1 MTGAITDQPHGLDVP
16 FGAES
21 AGIIVLTAAG
31 AVTASNAQAL
41 ELFACATVEELR
53 ALCQPVLKRLSSGL
67 PLAGA
72 AVPQQFELQL
82 AARPQARKIL
92 VSAHPLGG
100 GQMHWLLL
108 ARAADDARRL
118 DGILEHAARNQ
129 LLHRL
134 YGTMRHD
141 LHSPIQAVL
150 WTFDLLQRAAQQ
162 TEVSAEQRA
171 QVEESATL
179 GRKELDRLKGSVR
192 RFLSYAM
199 PSADR
204 ERIDIGMLAQDVQ
217 QVISAEASLF
227 EVKMAVQAPPQPLVI
242 EGVRSQLEQAIAA
255 LMLNAI
261 DAIPAGGTV
270 TSSVREHEGQ
280 AEIIVSSNGVAA
292 QPRARDAATDSP
304 RCTVGLHAARA
315 VAQSLGGDISEPA
328 GNGARTFRMR
338 LPLARPRTSGM

>member
-1 MTGAITDQPHGLDVP
+1 VTGAITDQPHGLDVP
-16 FGAES
+16 FDTES

-41 ELFACATVEELR
+41 ELFACSTVEGLR

-67 PLAGA
+67 PLSGA
-72 AVPQQFELQL
+72 AVAQQFELQL
-82 AARPQARKIL
+82 AARPQARKIV

-100 GQMHWLLL
+100 GPMHWLLL

-162 TEVSAEQRA
+162 AEVGAEQRT
-171 QVEESATL
+171 QLEESATL

-199 PSADR
+199 PSGDR
-204 ERIDIGMLAQDVQ
+204 ERIDIGRLAQDVQ

-227 EVKMAVQAPPQPLVI
+227 EVKMAVLVI

-292 QPRARDAATDSP
+292 QPRARDAATGVP
-304 RCTVGLHAARA
+304 RSTVGLHAARA
-315 VAQSLGGDISEPA
+315 VAHSLGGDISEPP